1 MAGTYAG
8 GCRCSAVRYEISAE
22 PLMMLQ
28 CQCRECQQAT
38 GGGHGSWLAF
48 PLAAAKIF
56 GKPARFNR
64 PTDSGA
70 AFVQEFCQH
79 CGSPLFGRSATA
91 RDHLYVM
98 AGSLDDPSVFK
109 PQMVMYTGRGHRWDK
124 IDPALKSFPEM
135 PQRT

>member
-1 MAGTYAG
+1 MAGPYTG
-8 GCRCSAVRYEISAE
+8 GCRCSAVRYEIAAE
-22 PLMMLQ
+22 PAMMLQ

-48 PLAAAKIF
+48 PLAAAKIL

-79 CGSPLFGRSATA
+79 CGSPLFGRSATGA
-91 RDHLYVM
+91 DRLYVL

-109 PQMVMYTGRGHRWDK
+109 PRMVMYTDRGQAWDK
-124 IDPALKSFPEM
+124 VDPAVKSFPKM
-135 PQRT
+135 PR